1 MKINITIQ
9 EGDYMEMEFN
19 GEGHTLL
26 NLLQS
31 NLLKEKQVE
40 MAGYTVPHP
49 LMDKAMLFIKLK
61 RGKAHLKTLKRAT
74 NATKTELTK
83 FLDQFEKSLTSYK
96 Q

>member
-61 RGKAHLKTLKRAT
+61 RGKTHLKTLKKAT
-74 NATKTELTK
+74 NVTKIELTK
-83 FLDQFEKSLTSYK
+83 FLDQFEKSLSSYK

>member
-1 MKINITIQ
+1 MRVNISVK

-26 NLLQS
+26 NLIQS
-31 NLLKEKQVE
+31 NLLKDKQVE

-49 LMDKAMLFIKLK
+49 LMDKSRLFIKLI
-61 RGKAHLKTLKRAT
+61 RGKDHLKVLKKAL
-74 NATKTELTK
+74 NSSKGELNE
-83 FLDQFEKSLTSYK
+83 FLDGFEKSLTSYK

>member
-1 MKINITIQ
+1 MRVNISVK

-26 NLLQS
+26 NLIQS
-31 NLLKEKQVE
+31 NLLKDKQVE

-49 LMDKAMLFIKLK
+49 LMDKSRLFIKLN
-61 RGKAHLKTLKRAT
+61 RGKDHLKVLKKAL
-74 NATKTELTK
+74 NSSKGELNE
-83 FLDQFEKSLTSYK
+83 FLDGFEKSLTSYK

>member
-1 MKINITIQ
+1 
-9 EGDYMEMEFN
+9 
-19 GEGHTLL
+19 
-26 NLLQS
+26 
-31 NLLKEKQVE
+31 

>member
-1 MKINITIQ
+1 MRVNISIQ

-26 NLLQS
+26 NLIQS
-31 NLLKEKQVE
+31 NLLKEKKVE

-49 LMDKAMLFIKLK
+49 LMDKSRLFMKLK
-61 RGKAHLKTLKRAT
+61 RGKDHLNVLKRAL
-74 NATKTELTK
+74 NSSKGELND
-83 FLDQFEKSLTSYK
+83 FLDGFEKSLISYK

>member
-1 MKINITIQ
+1 MRVNISVK

-26 NLLQS
+26 NLIQS
-31 NLLKEKQVE
+31 NLLKDKQVE

-49 LMDKAMLFIKLK
+49 LMDKSRLFIKLNS
-61 RGKAHLKTLKRAT
+61 GEAHLKVLKKAL
-74 NATKTELTK
+74 NSSKGELNE
-83 FLDQFEKSLTSYK
+83 FLDGFEKSLTSYK